1 MQFFTSAYW
10 FGFPPMIGGG
20 YLTTLIIFGCV
31 LLIGGIVFGVFHKRI
46 HDRLMKQV
54 ALRGARAAVW
64 IGVLVL
70 VYTFMRFE
78 RIPVF
83 MNRYWLLVI
92 VIISGVWLFR
102 ISRYVDRRRDQLDEE
117 TRIFHER
124 KKYLH

>member
-1 MQFFTSAYW
+1 MQFFTAVYW
-10 FGFPPMIGGG
+10 FGFPPMIGRG
-20 YLTTLIIFGCV
+20 YLTALIIFGCV
-31 LLIGGIVFGVFHKRI
+31 LLIGGIVFGVLYKRI
-46 HDRLMKQV
+46 RDRLMKQV

-70 VYTFMRFE
+70 VHTFMRFE

-92 VIISGVWLFR
+92 AIISGIWLFR
-102 ISRYVDRRRDQLDEE
+102 ISRYADRRRDQLDEE

-124 KKYLH
+124 EKYLH